1 MNGYLGNEAVM
12 NIIIVS
18 LNPADEIFLSKE
30 IEHLKKDNNIIFISR
45 DRELYQNVTINSNDN
60 IKTFI
65 MDDPRHNKGKW
76 LANVL
81 LSVFKP
87 EVWKELAYAAKN
99 KPFSMLTVKKVLY
112 YSAGTY
118 IDAGSIA
125 KILRDNNISFGDQTV
140 LYSYRM
146 NTGSLT
152 IVKLRDL
159 FKDAKC
165 IARAHGVD
173 LYEYRQPDNYISFR
187 QKILKGLE
195 VLYCISQD
203 GKNYVEQYPFEHCRV
218 EVSRLGTKDY
228 GIEKDEL
235 RDNAEHIP
243 FLVSCSRISPEKR
256 IEKIID
262 ALALID
268 EEIQWVHIGGG
279 DTIDELKKYAHK
291 KLGDK
296 TNVHYSIVGDMDNE
310 EVIRY
315 YGDHYIDAFVNVSSV
330 EGIPVS
336 IMEASSFGIPA
347 IATDVGGTSEII
359 KDEYN
364 GYLLPADFSD
374 ELLASRI
381 TSFIRD
387 TEKTEQMRK
396 NARTEWETNYN
407 EERNYQLFAESV
419 FDL

>member
-1 MNGYLGNEAVM
+1 M

-45 DRELYQNVTINSNDN
+45 DREQYENVTIRSQEN
-60 IKTFI
+60 IKAFI
-65 MDDPRHNKGKW
+65 IDDPQHSKLKW
-76 LANVL
+76 LANVI
-81 LSVFKP
+81 LSILKP

-99 KPFSMLTVKKVLY
+99 KPFSMLTIKKVLF
-112 YSAGTY
+112 YSGATA

-125 KILRDNNISFGDQTV
+125 RILKENKLSFHDKTV

-146 NTGSLT
+146 NTGGLT
-152 IVKLRDL
+152 IIKLKKL
-159 FKDAKC
+159 FNNAKC
-165 IARAHGVD
+165 IARAHSID
-173 LYEYRQPDNYISFR
+173 LYEYRQPDNYIPFR
-187 QKILKGLE
+187 HKILSGLE
-195 VLYCISQD
+195 ALYCISKD
-203 GKNYVEQYPFEHCRV
+203 GKDYVDKYSFPHCKV

-228 GIEKDEL
+228 GIEKTES
-235 RDNAEHIP
+235 RDYAERKL

-279 DTIDELKKYAHK
+279 DTIDELKKYASK
-291 KLGDK
+291 KLGNK
-296 TNVHYSIVGDMDNE
+296 KNIYYSIVGNMANE

-315 YGDHYIDAFVNVSSV
+315 YGNHYIDAFVNVSTV

-347 IATDVGGTSEII
+347 IATDVGGTGEII

-364 GYLLPADFSD
+364 GFLLPADFSD
-374 ELLASRI
+374 ELLASKILSLIKDR
-381 TSFIRD
+381 S
-387 TEKTEQMRK
+387 KAEQMRK
-396 NARTEWETNYN
+396 NAREEWENDYN

-419 FDL
+419 FRL

>member
-1 MNGYLGNEAVM
+1 M

-18 LNPADEIFLSKE
+18 VNPADEIFLSKE

-45 DRELYQNVTINSNDN
+45 DRELYQNVTIKSEEN
-60 IKTFI
+60 IKAYVI
-65 MDDPRHNKGKW
+65 DDPQHSKPKW
-76 LANVL
+76 LANVV
-81 LSVFKP
+81 LSIFKP
-87 EVWKELAYAAKN
+87 EIWKELSFVRKN
-99 KPFSMLTVKKVLY
+99 KPFSMNAVKKALY
-112 YSAGTY
+112 YSAGSS
-118 IDAGSIA
+118 IDAGNIV
-125 KILRDNNISFGDQTV
+125 KILKENKISPEDHTV
-140 LYSYRM
+140 VYSYRM
-146 NTGSLT
+146 NSGALT
-152 IVKLRDL
+152 SVKLKDF

-165 IARAHGVD
+165 IARAHGID
-173 LYEYRQPDNYISFR
+173 LYEYRQLDNYLPFR
-187 QKILKGLE
+187 PKILKGLE
-195 VLYCISQD
+195 VLYCISKD
-203 GKNYVEQYPFEHCRV
+203 GKDYVDQYPYEHCKV
-218 EVSRLGTKDY
+218 DISRLGTKDY
-228 GIEKDEL
+228 GIEKKEQKD
-235 RDNAEHIP
+235 DAEHMP
-243 FLVSCSRISPEKR
+243 FFVSCSRISPEKR

-268 EEIQWVHIGGG
+268 DEIQWVHIGGG

-296 TNVHYSIVGDMDNE
+296 TNIHYSIVGNMDNE

-347 IATDVGGTSEII
+347 IATDVGGTGEII

-387 TEKTEQMRK
+387 TAKTEQMRK

>member
-1 MNGYLGNEAVM
+1 M

-18 LNPADEIFLSKE
+18 VNPADEIFLSKE

-45 DRELYQNVTINSNDN
+45 DREQYENVTIKSDDN
-60 IKTFI
+60 IKAYVI
-65 MDDPRHNKGKW
+65 DDPLHNKSKW
-76 LANVL
+76 LANVI
-81 LSVFKP
+81 LSMSKP
-87 EVWKELAYAAKN
+87 EIWKELSFARKN
-99 KPFSMLTVKKVLY
+99 KSFSMNSVKKALY
-112 YSAGTY
+112 YSAGSA
-118 IDAGSIA
+118 IDAGNIV
-125 KILRDNNISFGDQTV
+125 KILKDNKISPEEHTV

-146 NTGSLT
+146 NSGALT
-152 IVKLRDL
+152 AVKLKDY

-165 IARAHGVD
+165 IARAHGID
-173 LYEYRQPDNYISFR
+173 LYEYRQLDNYLPFR
-187 QKILKGLE
+187 RKILNGLE
-195 VLYCISQD
+195 VLYCISKD
-203 GKNYVEQYPFEHCRV
+203 GKDYVDQYPFPHCRV

-228 GIEKDEL
+228 GVEKTEV
-235 RDNAEHIP
+235 RDDAERRP

-279 DTIDELKKYAHK
+279 DTIDELKKYAYK
-291 KLGDK
+291 KLGSK
-296 TNVHYSIVGDMDNE
+296 KNIYYSIVGNMDNE

-336 IMEASSFGIPA
+336 IMEAGSFGIPA

-364 GYLLPADFSD
+364 GFLLPADFSD

-381 TSFIRD
+381 TSLIRD
-387 TEKTEQMRK
+387 KDRTAQMRK
-396 NARTEWETNYN
+396 NAREEWETNYN

-419 FDL
+419 FGL

>member
-1 MNGYLGNEAVM
+1 M

-45 DRELYQNVTINSNDN
+45 DRELYQNVTIDSEDN
-60 IKTFI
+60 VKAIV
-65 MDDPRHNKGKW
+65 MDDPRRNKGKW
-76 LANVL
+76 LANVF

-87 EVWKELAYAAKN
+87 EVWKELAYAARN
-99 KPFSMLTVKKVLY
+99 KPFSMLTIKKVLY
-112 YSAGTY
+112 YSAGTA
-118 IDAGSIA
+118 IDTGSIV
-125 KILRDNNISFGDQTV
+125 KILRDNKISFQDQTV

-152 IVKLRDL
+152 IIKLKNL
-159 FKDAKC
+159 FRDAKC
-165 IARAHGVD
+165 IASAHGVD

-187 QKILKGLE
+187 PKVLKGLE

-203 GKNYVEQYPFEHCRV
+203 GKDYIEKYPFEHCRV
-218 EVSRLGTKDY
+218 EVSRLGTRDY
-228 GIEKDEL
+228 GIEKSEL
-235 RDNAEHIP
+235 KDGSEHIP

-268 EEIQWVHIGGG
+268 DEIQWVHIGGG

-291 KLGDK
+291 KLGGK
-296 TNVHYSIVGDMDNE
+296 TNVHYSIVGNMDNE

-347 IATDVGGTSEII
+347 IATDVGGTGEII
-359 KDEYN
+359 RDEYN

-381 TSFIRD
+381 TSIIKD
-387 TEKTEQMRK
+387 TAKTEQMRK
-396 NARTEWETNYN
+396 NARTEWETSYN

-419 FDL
+419 FGL